1 MGVAQ
6 DPRIGEV
13 LVREDAGWIELHVLL
28 EALTP
33 VELELPGYYAEG
45 WSAKDALAHIGTW
58 LAEAGQALEQIRS
71 QTYRPGELDIDRRN
85 AEWLESLR
93 PEPVPIV
100 RAQAEAAR
108 TRMLTALGEQ
118 REYVVHVREWVAK
131 SGPDHYE
138 EHLPRLREWVPE
150 LIAARR

>member
-6 DPRIGEV
+6 DPRIAEV
-13 LVREDAGWIELHVLL
+13 LVREDADWAELLGLIDV
-28 EALTP
+28 LTP
-33 VELELPGYYAEG
+33 VELEIPGYFEEG

-85 AEWLESLR
+85 AEWLESMR

-108 TRMLTALGEQ
+108 ARMLTALGEQ
-118 REYVVHVREWVAK
+118 REYVVHVKEWVAK

-138 EHLPRLREWVPE
+138 EHLPRLHEWVGE
-150 LIAARR
+150 LRAARR